1 MRIFGFEIGTR
12 RLENRIS
19 ELEAQIEQ
27 RSASSANLGWA
38 GFPQPGMDFLAG
50 VSVTKESALSVPA
63 IWSAVDTVSK
73 TLASLPFDIFRR
85 VGKSTEIAE
94 DHPIRYIIKTEPT
107 PYVTA
112 YNFKRALYADACFG
126 NVYAKIYRN
135 GIGRPDRLEKL
146 DSRAVTIWKDRAGE
160 TWYRVSRAVNGEWR
174 EEMLKPSE
182 VIHIKGLTLD
192 GMVGEDVVTRHADT
206 LGISIAANRYGA
218 AFFGNGA
225 HVGGV
230 VEYPGTLDPKQRT
243 LIGSKIDAEYSGPNK
258 VGKTFVIDAGMKYTK
273 IGLNPAEAML
283 NDARGFQVN
292 EAARIFGIPAHILQQ
307 LDRATF
313 NNIETMNIQF
323 VVLCL
328 VPFAVQVEE
337 EFKIKLLN
345 ATEKR
350 AGNLF
355 FKHNM
360 NALMRGDVKSRGEYY
375 DRMQKNLTYTINDIR
390 ALDDLNPVPWGD
402 LPFAPAGVVQINEDG
417 TPKQMAEPQ
426 ADGANAENDNSNDS
440 EDEPGATQAE

>member
-1 MRIFGFEIGTR
+1 MRIGNYDIG
-12 RLENRIS
+12 LFYAKRIAS
-19 ELEAQIEQ
+19 TGDEA
-27 RSASSANLGWA
+27 RNVSSGNLGWS
-38 GFPQPGMDFLAG
+38 GFPQPWDNAISG

-63 IWSAVDTVSK
+63 IWSAVDVVSK
-73 TLASLPFDIFRR
+73 TLASLPFDIYRR
-85 VGKSTEIAE
+85 EGKTTEIAE
-94 DHPIRYIIKTEPT
+94 DHPIRYIIKTEPM
-107 PYVTA
+107 PYMSA
-112 YNFKRALYADACFG
+112 FNFKRALYADACFG
-126 NVYAKIYRN
+126 NAYAKIYRN
-135 GIGRPDRLEKL
+135 GIGRPVELEKL
-146 DSRAVTIWKDRAGE
+146 DSRSVTIWEDNAGQM
-160 TWYRVSRAVNGEWR
+160 WYRVSRTVNGQWR
-174 EEMLKPSE
+174 DEMLKPAD
-182 VIHIKGLTLD
+182 VIHIKGLTLN
-192 GMVGEDVVTRHADT
+192 GMAGEDVITRHQDT
-206 LGISIAANRYGA
+206 LGISVAANRYGA

-225 HVGGV
+225 HVGSAI
-230 VEYPGTLDPKQRT
+230 EYPGTLDPKQRA
-243 LIGSKIDAEYSGPNK
+243 LLSNKVNSDYSGPDN
-258 VGKTFVIDAGMKYTK
+258 VAKTIILDAGMKYTK

-292 EAARIFGIPAHILQQ
+292 ESARIFGVPAHILQQ

-328 VPFAVQVEE
+328 VPFAVQVED

-345 ATEKR
+345 ASEKR

-402 LPFAPAGVVQINEDG
+402 LPFAQAGMVQINADG
-417 TPKQMAEPQ
+417 TPKQVAEPQ
-426 ADGANAENDNSNDS
+426 ADGANAETDNSNDS
-440 EDEPGATQAE
+440 EDEPGATEAE

>member
-1 MRIFGFEIGTR
+1 MRIGNYDIG
-12 RLENRIS
+12 LFYAKRIAS
-19 ELEAQIEQ
+19 TGDEA
-27 RSASSANLGWA
+27 RNVSSGNLGWA
-38 GFPQPGMDFLAG
+38 GFPQPWDNAISG

-63 IWSAVDTVSK
+63 IWSAVDVVSK
-73 TLASLPFDIFRR
+73 TLASLPFDIYRR
-85 VGKSTEIAE
+85 EGKETEIAE
-94 DHPIRYIIKTEPT
+94 DHPIRYIIKTEPM
-107 PYVTA
+107 PYMSA
-112 YNFKRALYADACFG
+112 FNFKRALYADACFG
-126 NVYAKIYRN
+126 NAYAKIYRN
-135 GIGRPDRLEKL
+135 GIGRPVELEKL
-146 DSRAVTIWKDRAGE
+146 DSRSVTIWHDNAGQM
-160 TWYRVSRAVNGEWR
+160 WYRVSRTVNGQWR
-174 EEMLKPSE
+174 DEMLKPAD
-182 VIHIKGLTLD
+182 VIHIKGLTLN
-192 GMVGEDVVTRHADT
+192 GMAGEDVITRHQDT
-206 LGISIAANRYGA
+206 LGISVAANRYGA

-243 LIGSKIDAEYSGPNK
+243 LLSSKVNSEYSGPDN
-258 VGKTFVIDAGMKYTK
+258 VAKTMILDAGMKYSK
-273 IGLNPAEAML
+273 VGLNPAEAML

-292 EAARIFGIPAHILQQ
+292 ESARIFGVPAHILQQ

-328 VPFAVQVEE
+328 VPFAVQVED

-345 ATEKR
+345 PSEKR

-402 LPFAPAGVVQINEDG
+402 LPFAQAGMVQINADG
-417 TPKQMAEPQ
+417 TPKQVAEPQ
-426 ADGANAENDNSNDS
+426 ADGANAETDNSNDS
-440 EDEPGATQAE
+440 EDEPGATEAE